1 MTVPLIAL
9 AAFAAG
15 TGLLNAPGLT
25 HVFTDWVTVRAFPI
39 VEHHF
44 EAPSW
49 GLIAIVTPVVLIALA
64 IGFYLYR
71 PKQTQAE
78 RDEFSIPVL
87 YPLLEHK
94 YYIDDFYMDSIVRPT
109 MGPVADGTLWI
120 DENVVDAVPNLV
132 AGGAKYTADA
142 VNTFDQRGVDGV
154 FNMLSAATGAA
165 GGFLRKAF
173 TGRVQQYAAISFA
186 GVVILALLFMIF

>member
-1 MTVPLIAL
+1 M
-9 AAFAAG
+9 
-15 TGLLNAPGLT
+15 GLNHL
-25 HVFTDWVTVRAFPI
+25 
-39 VEHHF
+39 
-44 EAPSW
+44 
-49 GLIAIVTPVVLIALA
+49 
-64 IGFYLYR
+64 FYLYR

-94 YYIDDFYMDSIVRPT
+94 YYIDDFYMDGIVRPT

-120 DENVVDAVPNLV
+120 DENVVDAVPNLA
-132 AGGAKYTADA
+132 AGGAKHTADA
-142 VNTFDQRGVDGV
+142 VNTFDQRAVDGV
-154 FNMLSAATGAA
+154 FNLLSAATGAT
-165 GGFLRKAF
+165 GGFLRKTF